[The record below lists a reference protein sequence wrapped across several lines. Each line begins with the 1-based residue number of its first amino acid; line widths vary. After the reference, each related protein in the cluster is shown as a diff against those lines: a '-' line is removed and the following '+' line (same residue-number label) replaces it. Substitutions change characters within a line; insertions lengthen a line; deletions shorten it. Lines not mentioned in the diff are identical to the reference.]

1 MPILRVYFFDENADI
16 ISPLM
21 NCQPYALN
29 FPMGMNPMM
38 RSFIILGVN
47 MSIDLGQFIYEL
59 IKFRGG
65 NAYDKAFLC
74 QAVSLVVNRSMTVYF
89 INALNSFMMAC
100 GLTPSHQ
107 LSVLEF
113 NHIYNYF
120 NDLNKPTAEMTLI
133 SHDST
138 TGTPVNIPSE
148 VHDKGKTGNMDSTA
162 FETHIMKNHPS
173 DSVPEQNPVC
183 FNPKPSQT
191 YQPIEF
197 VEGDVYDEMK
207 HKLEEAIKLI
217 PKIPSEKLD
226 IALSLVLKKTYAMD
240 KKIRDRM
247 YGELTDV
254 KARVKELKMNRQRVQ
269 EQENA
274 IKKVRIF
281 LGRK

>member
-1 MPILRVYFFDENADI
+1 MPILEVYFFDENADI

-21 NCQPYALN
+21 NWRPYALN

-47 MSIDLGQFIYEL
+47 MSIDLGQFMREL

-65 NAYDKAFLC
+65 DAYDKAFLH

-89 INALNSFMMAC
+89 INALNSFMMAY

-107 LSVLEF
+107 LSILEF

-120 NDLNKPTAEMTLI
+120 NDLNKSIAGMTI
-133 SHDST
+133 MASDST
-138 TGTPVNIPSE
+138 TGTAMNIPSE
-148 VHDKGKTGNMDSTA
+148 DHAKEKTVEMDSTT

-173 DSVPEQNPVC
+173 DSVPEQNSVC
-183 FNPKPSQT
+183 FNARQAQT

-197 VEGDVYDEMK
+197 VEEDVYDKMN
-207 HKLEEAIKLI
+207 HKLEEVIKLI

-254 KARVKELKMNRQRVQ
+254 KARVKELKMNRHQDQ
-269 EQENA
+269 EQEKA